1 MSTLAWLSDW
11 MNYCRGGLL
20 LTWIIAGSMVDEELA
35 PEQELSFD
43 AIMCL
48 NGAIW
53 EIHGPLQ
60 VWQGISKLR
69 KRISIENVDRGCE

>member
-1 MSTLAWLSDW
+1 MSLSYTSDDLGLLSILKVSTYIFKPHMSTLAWLSDW

-48 NGAIW
+48 NGAI
-53 EIHGPLQ
+53 
-60 VWQGISKLR
+60 
-69 KRISIENVDRGCE
+69 